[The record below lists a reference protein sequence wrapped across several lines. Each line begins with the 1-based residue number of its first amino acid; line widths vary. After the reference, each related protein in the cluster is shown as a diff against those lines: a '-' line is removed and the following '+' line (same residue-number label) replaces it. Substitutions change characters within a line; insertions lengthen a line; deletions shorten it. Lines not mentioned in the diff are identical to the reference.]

1 MVRAAVRDSP
11 PPPKK
16 KKQDEKHVERSRLK
30 TLAVKKKMLSV
41 IPAKGF
47 TPLNPTNQ
55 VIKHHGKDI
64 IRKSS
69 QRRNRFLF
77 SFPGLLA
84 PCGGGGKIGELKN
97 LGTQNPVLYLDFP
110 QGQMKLFGTIVYPEN
125 RYLTLQFSRGGKN
138 VICEDYFDNLIVF
151 SDAWWIGRKYENPDE
166 LRLDFPKELSEGQ
179 NLEQNFKGGVG
190 AASVNKQG
198 VFKSVMKGSEEESTE
213 LESEDDISDVE
224 MKFKDKMEVTPVRHS
239 ERTAGK
245 RFIID
250 HVRRTLVLILAIGC
264 HDMACPVYYD
274 PAGSDADVSEGDEK
288 KVTKSKQPSTSHRGV
303 LVQTTISTLFNKV
316 EEKAEDP
323 QKKGKLSTEKSTG
336 TESTAKENGYEF
348 GDENIA
354 GCSSPQASNGS
365 GGWAAF

>member
-30 TLAVKKKMLSV
+30 SLAVKKKMLSE

-138 VICEDYFDNLIVF
+138 VICEDYFDNMIVF
-151 SDAWWIGRKYENPDE
+151 SDAWWIGKKYENPDE
-166 LRLDFPKELSEGQ
+166 LRLDFPEELSEGQ

-245 RFIID
+245 RFIFAEVSSED
-250 HVRRTLVLILAIGC
+250 
-264 HDMACPVYYD
+264 D

-288 KVTKSKQPSTSHRGV
+288 KGDTSTSKKTNVTKSKQPSTSHRGV